1 MSILSSLMKKAD
13 AQKVSQSSNKLSAS
27 LDRGAAIRTTPEVRD
42 NYLAIAGARSPDV
55 GRLRDALK
63 GMPACW

>member
-27 LDRGAAIRTTPEVRD
+27 LDQGAALRSTPKVRD
-42 NYLAIAGARSPDV
+42 NYLAIAGARTPDV
-55 GRLRDALK
+55 DRLRDALK